1 VSAEPADVI
10 VVGAGGA
17 GAVIAKRL
25 AERGA
30 QVVCLEQGDWVDRQ
44 KLPKAHLDW
53 EVRGRRH
60 WAANPNVRRWPS
72 DYPVASF
79 GDNPIDVY
87 IYNAV
92 GGSTIGGSLSFSA
105 LPGSAAVR
113 YIQAPPAP
121 TTRTSAFSW
130 LT

>member
-1 VSAEPADVI
+1 VSQEQADVL

-25 AERGA
+25 SEHGA
-30 QVVCLEQGDWVDRQ
+30 QEVCLEQGDWVDRQ

-60 WAANPNVRRWPS
+60 WAANPNVRRWRS

-92 GGSTIGGSLSFSA
+92 GGSTIGFAGNYWRFAPSDFRMRSLDGVGVDW
-105 LPGSAAVR
+105 P
-113 YIQAPPAP
+113 
-121 TTRTSAFSW
+121 